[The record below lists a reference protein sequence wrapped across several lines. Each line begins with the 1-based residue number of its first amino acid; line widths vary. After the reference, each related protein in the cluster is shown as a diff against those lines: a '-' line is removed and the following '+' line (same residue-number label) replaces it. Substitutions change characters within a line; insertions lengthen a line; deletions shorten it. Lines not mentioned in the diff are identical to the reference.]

1 MDNHRQTDQNGTP
14 HSPKNALRLDRA
26 PLLLPV
32 PRSHRQSAHRTV
44 EVLELGAGAGAVVAT
59 EGVEEPMAVAVAAP
73 PKPPRGSGGCEEVQS
88 ECEEAFGFANK
99 KGI

>member
-1 MDNHRQTDQNGTP
+1 M
-14 HSPKNALRLDRA
+14 
-26 PLLLPV
+26 

-44 EVLELGAGAGAVVAT
+44 EVLELGAGAAALPSVAAAAGAGAVVAT